1 MTESVITCPC
11 CKNKF
16 QLTEAMTQQIETR
29 LRKELDREAK
39 KKAEG
44 VFLPKIKDLEEQLKE
59 KSKLVAEASKQE
71 IAFHKRIR
79 ELEDRE
85 KSQTLEIERALTK
98 ERNKIWEVQ
107 TQLQEQQQLKLA
119 EKDLQLSALRKQIEE
134 LGRMAAL
141 GSQQAQGE
149 ILELEL
155 ENLLSLNFKF
165 DEFEPVEKGVK
176 GADVIH
182 KVRTKSGHYCGT
194 ILWETKR
201 TKAWSDGWI
210 PKLKLDQRRVKA
222 ELAVVVT
229 ASMPKK
235 VERIGNID
243 GVWITDFPYVLAIG
257 MALREILIEVT
268 QARSALAGKANTR
281 EVIYNYLTGSEF
293 KQRIEAFIEPVI
305 AMRIDLVAEKNAI
318 EKLWAKREKQIQRVE
333 QSIAGMHGDLQGI
346 IGAALPLIQLLELPV
361 VTISASEDMTD
372 EGS

>member
-1 MTESVITCPC
+1 
-11 CKNKF
+11 
-16 QLTEAMTQQIETR
+16 MTQQIETR

-119 EKDLQLSALRKQIEE
+119 EKDRQLSELRKQIEE

-155 ENLLSLNFKF
+155 ENLLSLNFKS

-229 ASMPKK
+229 TSMPKK

-243 GVWITDFPYVLAIG
+243 GVWITDFPYVLGIG

-268 QARSALAGKANTR
+268 QARSALAGKADTR

-346 IGAALPLIQLLELPV
+346 IGAALPLIQLLELPA